1 MSTKYLDKINFP
13 SDLRKLSL
21 NELLKVADELREK
34 TIETV
39 SKTGGHLGAGLGV
52 IELTVALHYVFNT
65 PRDRLIWDV
74 GHQAYPHKILTGRKN
89 KINTLRQK
97 DGLYG
102 FVKRSESEYDPFGTA
117 HSSTSIS
124 AGMGM
129 KIAKDLNKDD
139 ANIISVIGDGAL
151 SAGMAYEA
159 LNNVG
164 ATNKQMIVILNDNE
178 MSIDRP
184 VGAMSNYLTKLLSSK
199 QYTSIR
205 SLLKKISEK
214 LPKSISKTL
223 YKAEEYSKGLV
234 AGGTLFEELGFYYL
248 GPIDGHDIKTLVR
261 VLENIKNSNFGKPI
275 FLHCITKKGRGYE
288 PAEKSNDKFHGVN
301 KFDVKTGQSLSL
313 SNKKTYSTV
322 FGETLSKAADDDEKI
337 IAITAAMMSGTG
349 LDIFNLNHPSRLFD
363 VGIAEQ
369 HAVTMAAGLATEG
382 YKPFVAIYSTFLQR
396 AYDQIVHD
404 VALQKLPVRFAI
416 DRAGLVGAD
425 GPTHAGS
432 FDITYLST
440 LPNFIIMAPSSQ
452 NELIRMIKTSLLID
466 DRPSAFRYPRG
477 TGILDTNDLT
487 NQSIE
492 IGKGIILNEGNDV
505 AILNLGTRIQS
516 CNEAI
521 KLLSNHNIFPTL
533 ADARFAK
540 PIDKDLID
548 KLLDNHKYLITIEE
562 GSSGGF
568 GASLLNYINNER
580 IKPTATKINNLFF
593 PDRFVDHQPP
603 EEQYSEVGMTANAIA
618 EKVIK
623 FFADNVIDFQSF
635 NNTKK
640 IDL

>member
-1 MSTKYLDKINFP
+1 MLTKYLDKINFP

-21 NELLKVADELREK
+21 IELLNVADELREK

-39 SKTGGHLGAGLGV
+39 SNTGGHLGAGLGV

-74 GHQAYPHKILTGRKN
+74 GHQTYPHKILTGRKN
-89 KINTLRQK
+89 QINTLRQK

-139 ANIISVIGDGAL
+139 ANIICVIGDGAL

-164 ATNKQMIVILNDNE
+164 ATNKQMIVVLNDNE

-199 QYTSIR
+199 QYTSVR
-205 SLLKKISEK
+205 TLLKKISEK
-214 LPKSISKTL
+214 LPKKISKTL

-234 AGGTLFEELGFYYL
+234 TGGTLFEELGFYYL

-261 VLENIKNSNFGKPI
+261 VLENVKNSNFGKPI

-301 KFDVKTGQSLSL
+301 KFDVKTGQSISL

-322 FGETLSKAADDDEKI
+322 FGETLSKAADNDEKI
-337 IAITAAMMSGTG
+337 IGITAAMMSGTG

-382 YKPFVAIYSTFLQR
+382 FKPFVAIYSTFLQR

-404 VALQKLPVRFAI
+404 VALQNIPVRFAI

-452 NELIRMIKTSLLID
+452 NELIRMIKTSILIND
-466 DRPSAFRYPRG
+466 KPSAFRYPRG
-477 TGILDTNDLT
+477 TGILDVNDLDD
-487 NQSIE
+487 QPIE
-492 IGKGIILNEGNDV
+492 IGKGIIVNEGNDV
-505 AILNLGTRIQS
+505 AILNLGTRIQA

-521 KLLSNHNIFPTL
+521 RLLSNHNIFPTL
-533 ADARFAK
+533 VDARFAK
-540 PIDKDLID
+540 PIDKVLID

-568 GASLLNYINNER
+568 GSSVLNYINNER
-580 IKPTATKINNLFF
+580 IKSTSTKINNMFF
-593 PDRFVDHQPP
+593 PDRFIDHQLP
-603 EEQYSEVGMTANAIA
+603 EEQYSEIGMSANAIA
-618 EKVIK
+618 EKIIK
-623 FFADNVIDFQSF
+623 FFQDKVIDFQSF
-635 NNTKK
+635 NYNKK